1 MTDNEQELPGSPEE
15 SKEAKFKRLAEH
27 RVNNALAKIAL
38 IGNLS
43 STSSYEYNV
52 DQVEKILGGLR
63 AAVEEVEKKF
73 QKGLNKKGFNDEG
86 RFHL

>member
-1 MTDNEQELPGSPEE
+1 MSDQEVESAGSPEE
-15 SKEAKFKRLAEH
+15 SKEAKFKRLAEF

-43 STSSYEYNV
+43 STSSYEYSAG
-52 DQVEKILGGLR
+52 QVEKILSGLR
-63 AAVEEVEKKF
+63 ASVDEVEKKF

-86 RFHL
+86 KFHL